1 PTAAPS
7 RPRQP
12 AELLV
17 EPLSERELDVLR
29 LLPAGLTSDEIARE
43 LYISR
48 NTVRSHIAHIYG
60 KLDVHS
66 RVEAVQRAQELGL
79 L

>member
-1 PTAAPS
+1 LPS
-7 RPRQP
+7 
-12 AELLV
+12 
-17 EPLSERELDVLR
+17 
-29 LLPAGLTSDEIARE
+29 GLTSDEIARE